1 MKFFSTFSGIE
12 AASVAWEPLGFEAMG
27 FSEVAEFP
35 SAVLAHRFPKIKNYG
50 NIEQFKEWGLEP
62 GSAQILIGGSPC
74 QSYSTAGLRK
84 GLEDPRGNL
93 ALTFAAFANHLRPD
107 WILWENVPGVLSS
120 NGGKDFATFLLSM
133 EIGGFV
139 GAWRVLNASGF
150 GVPQKRRRVFAL
162 FHRGK
167 DASIPFKILF
177 ERGSNLRNRPESER
191 EEDETPSA
199 PSFDFDVETR
209 TGVVAFKVRGGGVA
223 SGNKGGVIKPGSS
236 GGTGALF
243 NDRFAYTIATSQD
256 QYLATFPINTF
267 ANHNRR
273 DKENEKRIGMG
284 IGDENSHQ
292 YAITTSYQHAIAF
305 TNPLSPDALKESCV
319 RKMTPV
325 EAERIQ
331 GFPDNFTRIPW
342 KGKSEEDC
350 PDVRRYHA
358 IGNSMAVP
366 VVRWIGKR
374 IQDFEKGV
382 LE

>member
-1 MKFFSTFSGIE
+1 MNFFSTFSGIE
-12 AASVAWEPLGFEAMG
+12 AASVAWEPLGFKAIG

-35 SAVLAHRFPKIKNYG
+35 SAVLAQRFPTTRNYG
-50 NIEQFKEWGLEP
+50 NIEKFKEWGIEP
-62 GSAQILIGGSPC
+62 GSAKILIGGSPC

-93 ALTFAAFANHLRPD
+93 ALTFAAFASHLRPD
-107 WILWENVPGVLSS
+107 FVLWENVVGVLSS
-120 NGGKDFATFLLSM
+120 NGGKDFASFLLSM

-139 GAWRVLNASGF
+139 GAWRVFNASGF

-162 FHRGK
+162 FHRSN

-177 ERGSNLRNRPESER
+177 EQGSDSRNRPESKL
-191 EEDETPSA
+191 EENETPSA
-199 PSFDFDVETR
+199 PSLNLDVENR

-223 SGNKGGVIKPGSS
+223 SGKKGGVIKPGAS

-256 QYLATFPINTF
+256 QYLATFPINTL
-267 ANHNRR
+267 ANASRK
-273 DKENEKRIGMG
+273 DKENEKRIGIG
-284 IGDENSHQ
+284 IGSENSHQ
-292 YAITTSYQHAIAF
+292 YTLRTSDAHAIAF
-305 TNPLSPDALKESCV
+305 ANPLSEHALKESCV

-325 EAERIQ
+325 EAERLQ
-331 GFPDNFTRIPW
+331 GFPDNFTRIAW
-342 KGKSEEDC
+342 NGKPEEAC

-366 VVRWIGKR
+366 VVRWIGQR
-374 IQDFEKGV
+374 IKAYEEGT